1 MQRCPDGET
10 DITRSFGLRVL
21 GSIPGRGTRN
31 RNRRHGTI
39 VVTRVWF
46 SGRTT
51 GCQSVDASSILA
63 TRTKR
68 VCYDL
73 EMQYRI
79 PEEVAKVSKSL
90 RDAGYESYLV
100 GGCVRDLIIGLEPK
114 DWDITTNA
122 SPEQIQAVF
131 PDSFYENDYGTVG
144 VKTGSEDART
154 AIIEVTPYRLESGYS
169 DKRRPDKVEFGTSLL
184 EDLARR
190 DFTINA
196 IALDDSKGH
205 LVDPYDGQK
214 DIKDKI
220 VRAVGNAQDRFNEDA
235 LRMLRAV
242 RLVAELGFGIDG
254 DTAAAISENSKHL
267 GHISSERVREE
278 LVRILNST
286 QPMNALVLA
295 QKLGIL
301 EFIVPDL
308 IRGIGVEQNQAH
320 SYDVFGHNLRT
331 MQHAADKDWDF
342 DIRLAGLYHDISKP
356 ETRRWS
362 DEKKDWT
369 FHGHDVV
376 GSRVT
381 KKALE
386 RLHFPRQTIEK
397 VVKLVRW
404 HMFFSDPEQIT
415 LSAVRRMIVNVGEE
429 NIQDLLNLRI
439 CDRIGTGRP
448 KEQPFRFRK
457 YKAMVDQALRDPIS
471 VTMLKIDGNR
481 IMELFHVKAGP
492 IIGWTLNAL
501 LEEIL
506 DDSDKNTEEYLNKRA
521 GELLKLPE
529 DELKKLGEA
538 GKERREVAED
548 EEIKH
553 IMEKHHVC

>member
-1 MQRCPDGET
+1 
-10 DITRSFGLRVL
+10 
-21 GSIPGRGTRN
+21 
-31 RNRRHGTI
+31 RRQA
-39 VVTRVWF
+39 RLN
-46 SGRTT
+46 TT
-51 GCQSVDASSILA
+51 LL
-63 TRTKR
+63 
-68 VCYDL
+68 CYDL

-79 PEEVAKVSKSL
+79 PDEVTKISRGL
-90 RDAGYESYLV
+90 RDAGFEAYLV
-100 GGCVRDLIIGLEPK
+100 GGCVRDLIIGVKPK

-122 SPEQIQAVF
+122 SPEQIQALF

-144 VKTGSEDART
+144 VKTGSEDSRL
-154 AIIEVTPYRLESGYS
+154 AIIEATPYRLESGYS

-196 IALDDSKGH
+196 VALDESKPSTNPLALGKGH
-205 LVDPYDGQK
+205 LIDPYDGQK
-214 DIKDKI
+214 DIKDKL
-220 VRAVGNAQDRFNEDA
+220 VRAVGKASERFNEDA

-254 DTAAAISENSKHL
+254 DTASAISENSKHL
-267 GHISSERVREE
+267 SHVSRERVHDEF
-278 LVRILNST
+278 VRILNSS

-295 QKLGIL
+295 KQLGIL
-301 EFIVPDL
+301 EYIVPDL

-331 MQHAADKDWDF
+331 MQHAADKGWTF

-362 DEKKDWT
+362 EEKKDWT

-381 KKALE
+381 EKALE
-386 RLHFPRQTIEK
+386 NMHFSRKMIEK

-457 YKAMVDQALRDPIS
+457 YKAMVEQALRDPIS
-471 VTMLKIDGNR
+471 VGMLKTDGNR
-481 IMELFHVKAGP
+481 LMQMFHVNPGP
-492 IIGWTLNAL
+492 RIGWTLNAL

-506 DDSDKNTEEYLNKRA
+506 DDSAKNTEEYLDKRTE
-521 GELLKLPE
+521 ELLKMPD
-529 DELKKLGEA
+529 DELKKLGES
-538 GKERREVAED
+538 GKQKREAAED